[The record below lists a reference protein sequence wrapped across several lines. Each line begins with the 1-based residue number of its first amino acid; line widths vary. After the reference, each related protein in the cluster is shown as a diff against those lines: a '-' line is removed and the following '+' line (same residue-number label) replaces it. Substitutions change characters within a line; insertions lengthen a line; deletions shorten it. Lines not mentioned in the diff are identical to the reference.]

1 MYFRGFE
8 DDGRKQFKR
17 IAVSFNLSC
26 CIVKLR
32 ELHQNTHCVTNW
44 TGRYVENQRYVFV
57 PKGKV
62 YCLVFLTTD
71 DFISNHLSCI
81 NLLCTITNVYKCI
94 ERSADEF
101 QL

>member
-1 MYFRGFE
+1 MHFQGFE
-8 DDGRKQFKR
+8 VDGRKQFKR

-32 ELHQNTHCVTNW
+32 ELHKNTHSVTNW

-71 DFISNHLSCI
+71 DFIPFPPFFYQFKL
-81 NLLCTITNVYKCI
+81 YF
-94 ERSADEF
+94 ERSAEEF
-101 QL
+101 